1 MIAGLFNPRVAMTS
15 ERFFSRVKHD
25 IFRPFTGRHRGIA
38 FEVTV
43 DLYDRLL
50 GAAADYDLVL
60 NRERLTDVVGTAIAK
75 NRDLI
80 VRAPEASLTDNA
92 AEDEELDHSPDDR
105 EYARKLIARL
115 TNHGIIESYPDA
127 THLTV
132 LWRFT
137 IEGKRIAK
145 MFSETR
151 RRSSSGRQRSIRACR
166 TALESFLRDKNHEYL
181 VDAYEYSTSIFE
193 DVCQVADL
201 FHEHQRQLLTRS
213 YAGSKEAIDD
223 YFQGVEDF
231 QRRGERYLTSDN
243 IHNHA
248 TEIIGLTLQI
258 EAMIP
263 EDLRAIDKKI
273 ALDNP
278 GIEEDAQGVAPHVFI
293 TERIRDIVR
302 STRRTKH
309 EELSQAVG
317 QFTSRFT
324 NLIMRIIRLQS
335 AGSNPFLDFAVLFR
349 GLPEERRWTLVREV
363 LRAVLP
369 LRIDLI
375 DPTKI
380 ALADRATRRETPVDV
395 VTDAATR
402 EQRLRAY
409 IGMALEEAFAI
420 SSKDIVDRLETLVA
434 EHGSIDLLDLP
445 VKDARS
451 LLLALCAVESVR
463 SETEKSKIEAVR
475 QNNRRSNGVFDA
487 DDYRFTQRA

>member
-1 MIAGLFNPRVAMTS
+1 MAS
-15 ERFFSRVKHD
+15 ERFFSRVQQD

-43 DLYDRLL
+43 DLYDRLM

-60 NRERLTDVVGTAIAK
+60 NRERLTDIVGTAIAR

-80 VRAPEASLTDNA
+80 VCAPQA
-92 AEDEELDHSPDDR
+92 ATAADDADSEDQELDHSVDDR

-115 TNHGIIESYPDA
+115 THYGIIESYSDA

-151 RRSSSGRQRSIRACR
+151 RRTSSGRQRSIRACR

-201 FHEHQRQLLTRS
+201 FHEHQRQLLMRS
-213 YAGSKEAIDD
+213 YTGSKEAIDD
-223 YFQGVEDF
+223 YFRGVDDF

-248 TEIIGLTLQI
+248 TEIVSLTLQI
-258 EAMIP
+258 EAMHP
-263 EDLRAIDKKI
+263 DDLRAIDRQI

-278 GIEEDAQGVAPHVFI
+278 GIEEDAQGTAPHLLI

-335 AGSNPFLDFAVLFR
+335 AGSNSLLDLAVMFR
-349 GLPEERRWTLVREV
+349 GLPEGERPALVREL
-363 LRAVLP
+363 LRAILP
-369 LRIDLI
+369 LRIDLL

-380 ALADRATRRETPVDV
+380 ALVERAARRETPVDV
-395 VTDAATR
+395 HTEEAPWAER
-402 EQRLRAY
+402 RRAY
-409 IGMALEEAFAI
+409 IGLAVEEAFAI
-420 SSKDIVDRLETLVA
+420 STKDIVRHLERLIAARGVV
-434 EHGSIDLLDLP
+434 DLMDLP
-445 VKDARS
+445 VEDARS

-463 SETEKSKIEAVR
+463 GEPDQTTLEAVR
-475 QNNRRSNGVFDA
+475 RNARRSNGVFEA

>member
-1 MIAGLFNPRVAMTS
+1 MAT

-43 DLYDRLL
+43 DLYDRVL
-50 GAAADYDLVL
+50 GVAADYDLVL
-60 NRERLTDVVGTAIAK
+60 NRERLSDIVGTAIAK

-80 VRAPEASLTDNA
+80 VRAPEPIALEQA
-92 AEDEELDHSPDDR
+92 GEDEELDQTHDDR
-105 EYARKLIARL
+105 EYARKLIVRL
-115 TNHGIIESYPDA
+115 THYGVIESYSDA

-151 RRSSSGRQRSIRACR
+151 RRTSGGRQRSIRACR

-193 DVCQVADL
+193 DVCQVADM
-201 FHEHQRQLLTRS
+201 FNEHQRHLLTRI
-213 YAGSKEAIDD
+213 YTGSKEAIND
-223 YFQGVEDF
+223 YFQGVDDF

-248 TEIIGLTLQI
+248 TEIIRLTLQI
-258 EAMIP
+258 EAMNP
-263 EDLRAIDKKI
+263 DDLKTIDKNI

-278 GIEEDAQGVAPHVFI
+278 GIEEDSNGAALHAFI
-293 TERIRDIVR
+293 TERIREIVR

-309 EELSQAVG
+309 EELTQAVG

-324 NLIMRIIRLQS
+324 NLIMRIIRLQT
-335 AGSNPFLDFAVLFR
+335 AGRNPFLDFAVLFR
-349 GLPEERRWTLVREV
+349 GLGEQERQALTREV
-363 LRAVLP
+363 LRGILP
-369 LRIDLI
+369 LRLDLI
-375 DPTKI
+375 DPRKI
-380 ALADRATRRETPVDV
+380 ALTERAGRRETPI
-395 VTDAATR
+395 DANIEAPTR
-402 EQRLRAY
+402 EERLRAFVKS
-409 IGMALEEAFAI
+409 ALEEAFAI
-420 SSKDIVDRLETLVA
+420 SSKDVVNRLEALVA
-434 EHGSIDLLDLP
+434 EHGFIDLLDLP
-445 VKDARS
+445 VEDARS

-463 SETEKSKIEAVR
+463 GETDATKLGVVHRSE
-475 QNNRRSNGVFDA
+475 RRGNGVFEA
-487 DDYRFTQRA
+487 DDFRFSQRA

>member
-1 MIAGLFNPRVAMTS
+1 MAT
-15 ERFFSRVKHD
+15 ERFFSRVKQD

-43 DLYDRLL
+43 DLYDRVL

-60 NRERLTDVVGTAIAK
+60 NRERLSDIVGTAIAK

-80 VRAPEASLTDNA
+80 VRAPELA
-92 AEDEELDHSPDDR
+92 APEQAGEDEELDQTHDDR

-115 TNHGIIESYPDA
+115 THYGIIESYSDA

-151 RRSSSGRQRSIRACR
+151 RRTSSGRQRSIRACR
-166 TALESFLRDKNHEYL
+166 TALESFLREKNHEYL

-193 DVCQVADL
+193 DVCQVADM
-201 FHEHQRQLLTRS
+201 FNEHQRQLLTRS
-213 YAGSKEAIDD
+213 YTGSKEAIND
-223 YFQGVEDF
+223 YFQGVDDF

-248 TEIIGLTLQI
+248 TEIIRLTLQI
-258 EAMIP
+258 EAMNP
-263 EDLRAIDKKI
+263 DDLKKIDKSI

-278 GIEEDAQGVAPHVFI
+278 GIDEDANGAAPHAFI
-293 TERIRDIVR
+293 TERIREIVR

-309 EELSQAVG
+309 EELTQAVG

-324 NLIMRIIRLQS
+324 NLIMRIIRLQT
-335 AGSNPFLDFAVLFR
+335 AGRNPFLDFAVLFR
-349 GLPEERRWTLVREV
+349 GLSEQERQALTREV
-363 LRAVLP
+363 LRGILP
-369 LRIDLI
+369 LRLDLI
-375 DPTKI
+375 DPRKI
-380 ALADRATRRETPVDV
+380 ALTDRADRRETPI
-395 VTDAATR
+395 DAHIEAPTR
-402 EQRLRAY
+402 EERLRAFVKS
-409 IGMALEEAFAI
+409 ALEEAFAI
-420 SSKDIVDRLETLVA
+420 SSKDVVSRLEALVA
-434 EHGSIDLLDLP
+434 EHGFIDLLDLP
-445 VKDARS
+445 VEDARS

-463 SETEKSKIEAVR
+463 GESDVTKLDVAHRSE
-475 QNNRRSNGVFDA
+475 RRDNGVFEA
-487 DDYRFTQRA
+487 DDSRFTQRA

>member
-1 MIAGLFNPRVAMTS
+1 MGS
-15 ERFFSRVKHD
+15 ERFFSRVRQD

-50 GAAADYDLVL
+50 GATADYDLVL
-60 NRERLTDVVGTAIAK
+60 NRERLTDIVSTAIDC

-80 VRAPEASLTDNA
+80 VGTTAGT
-92 AEDEELDHSPDDR
+92 EDEELDQSMDDR
-105 EYARKLIARL
+105 DYARKLIGRL
-115 TNHGIIESYPDA
+115 TQYGIIESYSDA

-132 LWRFT
+132 LWRFS

-145 MFSETR
+145 MFSESR
-151 RRSSSGRQRSIRACR
+151 RRTSSGRQRSIRACR

-181 VDAYEYSTSIFE
+181 VDAFEYSTSIFE

-201 FHEHQRQLLTRS
+201 FHEHQRQLLLRS
-213 YAGSKEAIDD
+213 YNGSKEAIED
-223 YFQGVEDF
+223 YFHGVDDF

-248 TEIIGLTLQI
+248 TEIIRLTHEI
-258 EAMIP
+258 EAMPP
-263 EDLRAIDKKI
+263 EALKAIDKKI

-278 GIEEDAQGVAPHVFI
+278 GIEEDARGIPPHVFI
-293 TERIRDIVR
+293 AERIRDIVR

-335 AGSNPFLDFAVLFR
+335 AGRNTLLEFATLFR
-349 GLPEERRWTLVREV
+349 NLPDEERLVLTREA
-363 LRAVLP
+363 LRGIFP
-369 LRIDLI
+369 LRLDLV
-375 DPTKI
+375 DPDKI
-380 ALADRATRRETPVDV
+380 ALADRAARRETPVDLH
-395 VTDAATR
+395 TETPSR
-402 EQRLRAY
+402 EERLRGF
-409 IGMALEEAFAI
+409 IRTALEEAFAL
-420 SSKDIVDRLETLVA
+420 SSKDIIGHLEKLVA
-434 EHGSIDLLDLP
+434 QQGAVDLLDLP
-445 VKDARS
+445 VNDARA

-463 SETEKSKIEAVR
+463 GEVDQTKLDVVRRET
-475 QNNRRSNGVFDA
+475 RRDNGVFEGNDF
-487 DDYRFTQRA
+487 RFTQRA

>member
-1 MIAGLFNPRVAMTS
+1 MGS
-15 ERFFSRVKHD
+15 ERFFSRVRQD

-50 GAAADYDLVL
+50 GATADYDLVL
-60 NRERLTDVVGTAIAK
+60 NRERLTDIVSTAIAR

-80 VRAPEASLTDNA
+80 VGPATAEPG
-92 AEDEELDHSPDDR
+92 AEDEELDQSLDDR
-105 EYARKLIARL
+105 DYARKLIARL
-115 TNHGIIESYPDA
+115 THYGMIESYSDA

-145 MFSETR
+145 MFSESR
-151 RRSSSGRQRSIRACR
+151 RRTSSGRQRSIRACR

-201 FHEHQRQLLTRS
+201 FHEHQRQLLMRS
-213 YAGSKEAIDD
+213 YNGSKEAIED
-223 YFQGVEDF
+223 YFEGVDDF

-248 TEIIGLTLQI
+248 SEIIRLTHEI
-258 EAMIP
+258 EAMHP
-263 EDLRAIDKKI
+263 GDLKAIDKKI

-278 GIEEDAQGVAPHVFI
+278 GIEEDAQGIAPHVFI

-335 AGSNPFLDFAVLFR
+335 AGRNSFLEFATLFR
-349 GLPEERRWTLVREV
+349 SLPGDERLALTREV
-363 LRAVLP
+363 LRGILP
-369 LRIDLI
+369 LRLDLI
-375 DPTKI
+375 DPDKI
-380 ALADRATRRETPVDV
+380 VLVDRTARRETPVDV
-395 VTDAATR
+395 HTEIPSR
-402 EQRLRAY
+402 EERLRAF
-409 IGMALEEAFAI
+409 IRSALEEAFAI
-420 SSKDIVDRLETLVA
+420 SSKDIVRHLEALIA
-434 EHGSIDLLDLP
+434 RQGSIDLLDLP

-463 SETEKSKIEAVR
+463 GEVELTKLDVVR
-475 QNNRRSNGVFDA
+475 RDTRRDNGVFEA
-487 DDYRFTQRA
+487 NDYRFTQRA